1 MLTTAA
7 AIADDSTKQT
17 VNSGPL
23 SITVLLGNQSL
34 RTQCNY
40 LLNNF
45 YNGLVTEF
53 AYKVIFKVSDF
64 NQQIVF

>member
-23 SITVLLGNQSL
+23 SITVLLENQSL
-34 RTQCNY
+34 GSTQLNY
-40 LLNNF
+40 LLNKF
-45 YNGLVTEF
+45 YNGLVTEL
-53 AYKVIFKVSDF
+53 AYNVTLKVSDF
-64 NQQIVF
+64 NQQFF

>member
-23 SITVLLGNQSL
+23 CITVLVENQSL
-34 RTQCNY
+34 GNTLLNY
-40 LLNNF
+40 LFNNF
-45 YNGLVTEF
+45 YNGLVTEL
-53 AYKVIFKVSDF
+53 AYNVILKLSDF
-64 NQQIVF
+64 N